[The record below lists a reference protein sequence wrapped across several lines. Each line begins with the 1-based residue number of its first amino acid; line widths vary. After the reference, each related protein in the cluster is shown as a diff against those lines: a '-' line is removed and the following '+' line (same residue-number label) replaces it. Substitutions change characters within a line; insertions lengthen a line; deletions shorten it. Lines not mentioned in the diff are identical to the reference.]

1 MQLVLSSWIWKMAW
15 RDSRTSR
22 RRLLLFVSSIVLGV
36 AALMAISSVG
46 TNLQQGLDHQAKT
59 LLGADLVIR
68 ARQSFNDQAERLLTK
83 VGGEQSR
90 EISFSSMVLFPKN
103 GGTRLVQVRA
113 LEEGFPF
120 YGEMETEPPAAIWEF
135 RRGPMAL
142 VEESLLLQFDAH
154 VGDAIKVGAFT
165 YRIAGRLRKVPGE
178 TVATGIVGARVYI
191 PKQYLSQTRLLQ
203 QGSTATYKVFFRLP
217 AQANVES
224 LVKRLEPELL
234 KLRLDSE
241 TVQQRKANLGRSLE
255 NAYDYLNLVGFV
267 ALLLGSIGVAS
278 AVHVY
283 VKQKTNTIAV
293 LRCVGARGKQTFG
306 IYLIQ
311 ATALGLIGAT
321 GGILL
326 GMAVQYL
333 LPKMMQDFLPV
344 NVPFSISWLS
354 LLEAM
359 LIGLGIALLFSL
371 LPLLSLRRISP
382 LLAIRASYEDGQRRR
397 DPLRLLIYGLIL
409 LSVAGFAIGHT
420 RRWTH
425 AIWFTVGLFLALG
438 LLAGVAVLIR
448 FSAKR
453 VFQGSGSYVWRQ
465 GLANL
470 YRPNNQTLVLMLS
483 VGLGTFLMMTL
494 YLTHAVLVQEVSLWG
509 RGHQPNIVLFDI
521 QTDQQEEIRDLVQSF
536 HVPVLQEVPIVTM
549 RLTSV
554 GGRTVDDILKDPKNS
569 IPESA
574 LQREYRSTYRGHL
587 IDTEKLILGKWQER
601 VASAT
606 APVLVSLEEGI
617 ARRLKASLGDE
628 LVFDVQGLPV
638 VTRVGSLRKVEWERV
653 QPNFFV
659 VFPTGVL
666 DQAPQFHVMVL
677 RTPGNE
683 VSARLQQAVFQRF
696 PNVSAIDLALIVAI
710 IDTILSKVAFVV
722 RFIAF
727 FSILTGLMVLAGAVI
742 TGKYQ
747 RIRES
752 ILLRTLGAKKAQI
765 LKIMIVEYFFLGS
778 FAALTGL
785 LLAWA
790 GSWALA
796 RFVFEAPFVPVLL
809 PSLAA
814 LLIVTGLGILI
825 GLANSRGVTS
835 RPPLE
840 VLRAET

>member
-1 MQLVLSSWIWKMAW
+1 MAW
-15 RDSRTSR
+15 RDSRSSR

-46 TNLQQGLDHQAKT
+46 VNLQQGLDHQAKA
-59 LLGADLVIR
+59 LLGADLVIG
-68 ARQSFNDQAERLLTK
+68 ARQPFDDRAEQLLTG

-90 EISFSSMVLFPKN
+90 EISFSSMVQFPKN
-103 GGTRLVQVRA
+103 GGTRLAQVRA

-120 YGEMETEPPAAIWEF
+120 YGDMETEPVTAIWDF
-135 RRGPMAL
+135 RRGPTAL
-142 VEESLLLQFDAH
+142 VEESLLLQFDAQ

-165 YRIAGRLRKVPGE
+165 YRIAGRLKKVPGE
-178 TVATGIVGARVYI
+178 TVSVGIVGARVYI
-191 PKQYLSQTRLLQ
+191 PMQYLNQTRLLQ
-203 QGSTATYKVFFRLP
+203 QGSAVTYKVFFRLP
-217 AQANVES
+217 AQTDVES
-224 LVKRLEPELL
+224 LVKRLEPDLL

-241 TVQQRKANLGRSLE
+241 TVQERKANLGRSLE
-255 NAYDYLNLVGFV
+255 NAYDYLNLVGFI

-293 LRCVGARGKQTFG
+293 LRCLGARGKQTFS

-311 ATALGLIGAT
+311 ATALGLIGAL

-333 LPKMMQDFLPV
+333 LPKVMQDLLPV
-344 NVPFSISWLS
+344 SVPFSLSWPS
-354 LLEAM
+354 LLEAL

-382 LLAIRASYEDGQRRR
+382 LLAIRASYEDGQPRR
-397 DPLRLLIYGLIL
+397 DPLRLLLYGLIL
-409 LSVAGFAIGHT
+409 LSVAGFAIVHT

-425 AIWFTVGLFLALG
+425 ALWFTLGLLSALG
-438 LLAGVAVLIR
+438 LLAGVALLIR
-448 FSAKR
+448 SSARR
-453 VFQGSGSYVWRQ
+453 VFPGSWSYVWRQ

-494 YLTHAVLVQEVSLWG
+494 YLIHAVLVQEVSLWG

-521 QTDQQEEIRDLVQSF
+521 QTDQAEDLRELIRSF
-536 HVPVLQEVPIVTM
+536 HVPILQEVPIVTM

-554 GGRTVDDILKDPKNS
+554 RGRSVEDILKDPKNS

-574 LQREYRSTYRGHL
+574 LQREYRSTYRDHL
-587 IDTEKLILGKWQER
+587 IDTEKLLLGKWQQR
-601 VASAT
+601 VAGET
-606 APVLVSLEEGI
+606 APVLISLEEGI
-617 ARRLKASLGDE
+617 AGRLQANLGDE

-638 VTRVGSLRKVEWERV
+638 ATRVGSLRKVEWERV

-659 VFPTGVL
+659 VFPAGVL
-666 DQAPQFHVMVL
+666 EEAPQFHVMVL
-677 RTPGNE
+677 RTPGDE
-683 VSARLQQAVFQRF
+683 ASARLQQAVFQRF
-696 PNVSAIDLALIVAI
+696 PNVSAIDLAMIVAM

-765 LKIMIVEYFFLGS
+765 LRIMIVEYFFLGS
-778 FAALTGL
+778 LAALTGL

-796 RFVFEAPFVPVLL
+796 RFVFEAPFVPVLW

-814 LLIVTGLGILI
+814 LLIVTGLAILI
-825 GLANSRGVTS
+825 GLANSRGIAS

-840 VLRAET
+840 VLRTET

>member
-1 MQLVLSSWIWKMAW
+1 
-15 RDSRTSR
+15 
-22 RRLLLFVSSIVLGV
+22 
-36 AALMAISSVG
+36 
-46 TNLQQGLDHQAKT
+46 
-59 LLGADLVIR
+59 
-68 ARQSFNDQAERLLTK
+68 
-83 VGGEQSR
+83 
-90 EISFSSMVLFPKN
+90 
-103 GGTRLVQVRA
+103 
-113 LEEGFPF
+113 
-120 YGEMETEPPAAIWEF
+120 
-135 RRGPMAL
+135 
-142 VEESLLLQFDAH
+142 
-154 VGDAIKVGAFT
+154 
-165 YRIAGRLRKVPGE
+165 
-178 TVATGIVGARVYI
+178 
-191 PKQYLSQTRLLQ
+191 
-203 QGSTATYKVFFRLP
+203 
-217 AQANVES
+217 
-224 LVKRLEPELL
+224 
-234 KLRLDSE
+234 
-241 TVQQRKANLGRSLE
+241 
-255 NAYDYLNLVGFV
+255 
-267 ALLLGSIGVAS
+267 
-278 AVHVY
+278 
-283 VKQKTNTIAV
+283 
-293 LRCVGARGKQTFG
+293 
-306 IYLIQ
+306 
-311 ATALGLIGAT
+311 
-321 GGILL
+321 
-326 GMAVQYL
+326 
-333 LPKMMQDFLPV
+333 
-344 NVPFSISWLS
+344 
-354 LLEAM
+354 
-359 LIGLGIALLFSL
+359 
-371 LPLLSLRRISP
+371 
-382 LLAIRASYEDGQRRR
+382 
-397 DPLRLLIYGLIL
+397 
-409 LSVAGFAIGHT
+409 
-420 RRWTH
+420 
-425 AIWFTVGLFLALG
+425 
-438 LLAGVAVLIR
+438 
-448 FSAKR
+448 
-453 VFQGSGSYVWRQ
+453 
-465 GLANL
+465 
-470 YRPNNQTLVLMLS
+470 MLS

-554 GGRTVDDILKDPKNS
+554 GGRSVEDILKDPKNS

-574 LQREYRSTYRGHL
+574 LQREYRSTYRDHL

-601 VASAT
+601 VASEA

-617 ARRLKASLGDE
+617 AQRLKASLGDE